1 MSYIL
6 SMSYDNITEKLQ
18 MFSVWN
24 NGPLI
29 LSVMFG
35 DRFTNLS
42 QYMLDDICTQC
53 VTEPLLSD
61 PGRNIMH
68 YMYNVDGSTMHVI
81 SFRRVYLLPDR

>member
-1 MSYIL
+1 MS
-6 SMSYDNITEKLQ
+6 STEKLQ
-18 MFSVWN
+18 MFRVWN

-29 LSVMFG
+29 LYVMLEIVLQIC
-35 DRFTNLS
+35 LS
-42 QYMLDDICTQC
+42 KLYMLDDICTQC